1 MQPLTRNHLT
11 WYQQQFLPAWGQG
24 LQVAS
29 QVSIDKLVNTNGRCP
44 VQLRND
50 RSVYAKK
57 GMNCSNGIAL
67 LKMVRRNMETGAIP
81 NRVYYDGDDI
91 GPETLLRYMAGYTQQ
106 DGRLNEYRRW
116 ARRLQLR
123 NAGFRST
130 KAWVKYVWKCTYM
143 PTMPTPRK
151 RG

>member
-24 LQVAS
+24 LQVAC
-29 QVSIDKLVNTNGRCP
+29 QVSIDKLVNSNGRSP

-50 RSVYAKK
+50 RATYSKK

-67 LKMVRRNMETGAIP
+67 LKMVRKNMESGAE
-81 NRVYYDGDDI
+81 DI
-91 GPETLLRYMAGYTQQ
+91 ETLLRYMAGYTQQ